1 MLFFLMGDLPRIA
14 SIEIEVASQAGHGGE
29 KLSDD

>member
-1 MLFFLMGDLPRIA
+1 MFFFFMGVPSIA
-14 SIEIEVASQAGHGGE
+14 SIGIEVASWAGHGGE